1 MYIQLAYNKPCKH
14 VNFSLER
21 TASEIWISWGWS
33 KAVAMASFRDKELT
47 CRTSAASISGVHWL
61 AMWEAW
67 LTSRQAHLWGRENHS
82 ESLHLV
88 QENRNTSLL
97 YFTKIANLFN
107 TYVYWYAS
115 NFIGSLIFRGL
126 EGEGGLSYWTC
137 AYSEL
142 QSVRSKNVQLN
153 FQ

>member
-88 QENRNTSLL
+88 QENRNTSPLL
-97 YFTKIANLFN
+97 HKNSKFIQYLCILVCVKFHWVI
-107 TYVYWYAS
+107 
-115 NFIGSLIFRGL
+115 NFQRTRGR
-126 EGEGGLSYWTC
+126 G
-137 AYSEL
+137 
-142 QSVRSKNVQLN
+142 RSKLLN
-153 FQ
+153 LCLFRIVISTIKKCSIKF